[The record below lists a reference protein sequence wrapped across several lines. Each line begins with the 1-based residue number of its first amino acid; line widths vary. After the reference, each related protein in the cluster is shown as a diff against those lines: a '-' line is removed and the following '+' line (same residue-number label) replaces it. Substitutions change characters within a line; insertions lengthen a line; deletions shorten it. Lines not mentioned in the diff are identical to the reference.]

1 MKNYKPLQISF
12 DSGKGCYLY
21 TDSKEEYLDAISG
34 IGVCGIGHSHQEI
47 SKVIASQS
55 KKLIHVS
62 NLFQIKNQEELANKL
77 CKISKMKSAFFCN
90 SGSEANEAAIK
101 LARLHANNKKFG
113 WYPPN
118 IKDITKSFKIKYF
131 HLNHNNEISKS
142 IDQFIKYKT
151 NAVLHVNVS
160 SNVGVIDHSDEK
172 LQSIFKF

>member
-1 MKNYKPLQISF
+1 MNYLMKNYKPLQISF

-21 TDSKEEYLDAISG
+21 TNSKEKYLDAISG

-77 CKISKMKSAFFCN
+77 CKISQMKSAFFCN

-101 LARLHANNKKFG
+101 YVDF
-113 WYPPN
+113 
-118 IKDITKSFKIKYF
+118 IKITK
-131 HLNHNNEISKS
+131 N
-142 IDQFIKYKT
+142 
-151 NAVLHVNVS
+151 
-160 SNVGVIDHSDEK
+160 
-172 LQSIFKF
+172 